1 MSTIKQ
7 KIGKLLIPTLP
18 ISRENFDILRFELN
32 ALGVNLK
39 NKLNPFTIARR
50 KKYAKID
57 DLSINIASGPFGEEG
72 WVNIDMFKHE
82 NIAFVYDC
90 RTKLPFRD
98 NSVARIRAE
107 HIFEHLDKK
116 DEAPEFL
123 KECQRV
129 LKKGSVLRI
138 IVPDIAK
145 FVEAYYLKD
154 EKKWNEMGFD
164 LKNWESPI
172 SILNHVFRQSG
183 EHKYGY
189 DFEALKILIEKY
201 NFEVHISEYRK
212 SIDKKL
218 INDQENHKNYSLYID
233 CVNK

>member
-72 WVNIDMFKHE
+72 WVNIDMFKHK

-98 NSVARIRAE
+98 NSVARITNPTSQPVTVTVRGGA
-107 HIFEHLDKK
+107 
-116 DEAPEFL
+116 FL
-123 KECQRV
+123 KGLFV
-129 LKKGSVLRI
+129 L
-138 IVPDIAK
+138 
-145 FVEAYYLKD
+145 
-154 EKKWNEMGFD
+154 
-164 LKNWESPI
+164 
-172 SILNHVFRQSG
+172 
-183 EHKYGY
+183 
-189 DFEALKILIEKY
+189 
-201 NFEVHISEYRK
+201 
-212 SIDKKL
+212 
-218 INDQENHKNYSLYID
+218 
-233 CVNK
+233 